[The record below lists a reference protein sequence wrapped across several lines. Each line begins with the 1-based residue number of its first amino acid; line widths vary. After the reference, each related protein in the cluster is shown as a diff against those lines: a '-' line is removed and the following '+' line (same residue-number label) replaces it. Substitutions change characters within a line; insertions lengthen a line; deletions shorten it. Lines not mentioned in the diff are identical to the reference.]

1 MPDDRNTPHGS
12 SQQSLHTPVR
22 AVQLHHGRVP
32 PFAFEAASRMSRALV
47 GLPRKEGEREM
58 MTAQMTLRI
67 LAVSGS

>member
-1 MPDDRNTPHGS
+1 
-12 SQQSLHTPVR
+12 
-22 AVQLHHGRVP
+22 
-32 PFAFEAASRMSRALV
+32 MSRALV